1 MSWKPA
7 FKFRGQKELGTNGQV
22 FATKDEAL
30 ASAAARFTVWTMP
43 EDFTAVESDE
53 PVNYRWDKEQGDVM
67 INREVRCEP

>member
-1 MSWKPA
+1 M
-7 FKFRGQKELGTNGQV
+7 

-30 ASAAARFTVWTMP
+30 ASAASRFAVWTVP

-67 INREVRCEP
+67 INREGEV